1 MKISNVWHFTKYNY
15 MIFGIGLLFI
25 IIGYILMSAGET
37 TSILSTKIS
46 PLILFLGYCVIIP
59 FSIIMNFKKRGGSS
73 TG

>member
-59 FSIIMNFKKRGGSS
+59 VSIIMNFKKRGGSS
-73 TG
+73 TS

>member
-1 MKISNVWHFTKYNY
+1 MKISNAWHFTKYNY

-25 IIGYILMSAGET
+25 IIGYVLMSIGET

-46 PLILFLGYCVIIP
+46 SIILFLGYCVIIP
-59 FSIIMNFKKRGGSS
+59 ISIIMNFKKRGGSS